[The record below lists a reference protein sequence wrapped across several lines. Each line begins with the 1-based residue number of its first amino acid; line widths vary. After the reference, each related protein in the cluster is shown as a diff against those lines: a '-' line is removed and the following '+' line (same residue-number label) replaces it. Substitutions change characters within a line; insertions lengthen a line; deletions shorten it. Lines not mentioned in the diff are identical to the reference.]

1 MVTLLD
7 ITEKTVK
14 LYTAAKIIKYIA
26 ESTSAVAN
34 NGELLE
40 RVVTLESLG
49 VKFASDCREL
59 IEAINDF
66 EESKA
71 EAGK

>member
-1 MVTLLD
+1 MATLWD
-7 ITEKTVK
+7 ITEKTVE
-14 LYTAAKIIKYIA
+14 LQTAAKIIKYIA

-49 VKFASDCREL
+49 VKFAEDCREL
-59 IEAINDF
+59 IEATNDY

-71 EAGK
+71 EVGK